1 MGAKRKAAL
10 KEVPLPRPVFTETAP
25 LPGYS
30 PTAAQFME
38 FASFHRDEKR
48 NLPMAPNDAL

>member
-1 MGAKRKAAL
+1 MGAKRKATL
-10 KEVPLPRPVFTETAP
+10 KEAP
-25 LPGYS
+25 AARFHGDSAAAGYS